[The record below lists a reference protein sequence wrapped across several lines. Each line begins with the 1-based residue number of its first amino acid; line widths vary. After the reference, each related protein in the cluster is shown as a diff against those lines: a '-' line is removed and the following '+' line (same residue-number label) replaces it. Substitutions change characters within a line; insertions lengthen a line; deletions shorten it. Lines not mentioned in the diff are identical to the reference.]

1 MTELRDDVKEKLVL
15 SLDVGDLSEA
25 LKMVELVGDYFG
37 YAKIGSE
44 LYAQNG
50 AEAVLKMRELGIKV
64 FLDLKLHDIPNTVER
79 ACEVHAARGVS
90 MITIHASGGKEMMLA
105 AKDGLAKGAAAGGFE
120 TPILLAV
127 TVLTSLP
134 SDDAAFKERL
144 LRADEVGCDIVCSA
158 HELGIKNSIA
168 PNVRALTPGI
178 RLAGQ
183 DTQDQTRVAT
193 PESAIKDGSSWLVI
207 GRAVTAASDP
217 LAAAKEVYSQ
227 TKSALNREN

>member
-1 MTELRDDVKEKLVL
+1 MSDIKKEVKEKLVL
-15 SLDVGDLSEA
+15 SLDVGDLDEA
-25 LKMVELVGDYFG
+25 VKMVELVGDYFG

-50 AEAVLKMRELGIKV
+50 AEAIVKMRELGMKV

-79 ACEVHAARGVS
+79 TCEVHAERGVA
-90 MITIHASGGKEMMLA
+90 MMTIHASGGKEMMLA
-105 AKDGLAKGAAAGGFE
+105 AQKGLAEGAKAGGFE

-134 SDDAAFKERL
+134 ADDVAFKERL
-144 LRADEVGCDIVCSA
+144 LLAEEVGCDIVCSA
-158 HELGIKNSIA
+158 HELTLKNSIA

-193 PESAIKDGSSWLVI
+193 PESAIRDGSSWLVI
-207 GRAVTAASDP
+207 GRAVTAADDP
-217 LAAAKEVYSQ
+217 LAAAIEVYDQ
-227 TKSALNREN
+227 TKKALI